1 MTPRFPNPVRA
12 SLVLALALAAALSS
26 VDAATLQGR
35 VRDANTNAYL
45 LGATV
50 TVRETGR
57 EATTDRE
64 GEFVVHNLAPGTY
77 SIVTSYLGYADVVE
91 TVELSSVA
99 DRRLEIAIG
108 GEVVKLGAFVVEGNR
123 EGQARALQQKRTA
136 DNVMEVVAADNL
148 GKLPDG
154 NAGEAVRR
162 LPGVFAEIDQNE
174 GRYIVV
180 RGIDAGLNNITIDGI
195 NVGSPEAATRGAAMD
210 AVPAD
215 LISRIEVVKAVTPD
229 MDHSAIGA
237 SVNVV
242 TPSAFDRKESF
253 FYGTIAGGYN
263 NGNDHT
269 PYNGSATYGRKFGA
283 DERWGVV
290 VGASYSYR
298 HYNSHRMSTNGT
310 PWALR
315 NGYYVPTTQQLFLY
329 DVERQRSGIKGN
341 LEFRPT
347 PATQLSLRA
356 SFNRF
361 QDREARDLSAFDF
374 ASGALTNQTATSGN
388 FAGGRATIQFRGYL
402 QRHTIA
408 SYALTGKHTAGP
420 NVFDFTLSTGLA
432 EKLTPS
438 RIDWEF
444 RSAANAFPNAYDAS
458 SPNFRVTPS
467 ANFYAP
473 ASYPFRRVRKR
484 ADTET
489 EDLISI
495 AGNMRRSQQLFG
507 RDGYWQ
513 VGAKYF
519 NRDKLRDRINDNYLA
534 GTGANL
540 LSLGQPGL
548 ALPEPAYFDG
558 YYRMTPLL
566 NVPALEELMIT
577 TPRFFVPDP
586 VSTLSDSNTGDFH
599 IIENIGAAY
608 GMGRMD
614 LGKWNVLAGVRLEH
628 TDADF
633 AGNEM
638 PFRNGA
644 FQGVRRVKGNRRYT
658 DVLPGIHLRGA
669 PAKELVVRAAW
680 TNTIA
685 RPNYNDLSPSRDFD
699 YTEITP
705 GLNSG
710 SLSTGNPE
718 LKPYESM
725 NFDLT
730 AEYYLRNA
738 GIVSVS
744 AFHKRIDNPVYT
756 RAETLGGTLGD
767 GNTTTFENLRF
778 DLLNTS
784 RPENAEAG
792 KITGVEFN
800 YQQQLRMLPS
810 PFDGFGFSL
819 NYTIVDSEV
828 KVFSRPGESL
838 PFFKQADDIGNAA
851 IFYEKYGFEVRVAW
865 SRTGAY
871 LTSLGAN
878 ADGDAYQRERE
889 IVDAKVSYRLTRRL
903 KLFADVINL
912 REEPLEEY
920 IGAPNR
926 GTATEKYWWT
936 ATFGVNFNL

>member
-1 MTPRFPNPVRA
+1 MRITQRC
-12 SLVLALALAAALSS
+12 LILCALALIGSSLLS
-26 VDAATLQGR
+26 AATVTGR
-35 VRDANTNAYL
+35 VRDANNNAFL
-45 LGATV
+45 LGAAV
-50 TVRETGR
+50 TLRELNR
-57 EATTDRE
+57 EVSTDRE
-64 GEFVVHNLAPGTY
+64 GTFVLNDVPPGSYTL
-77 SIVTSYLGYADVVE
+77 VASYLGYSEVSQRVE
-91 TVELSSVA
+91 VSASGAPVLDLVMGA
-99 DRRLEIAIG
+99 
-108 GEVVKLGAFVVEGNR
+108 EVVKLGRFVVEGNR
-123 EGQARALQQKRTA
+123 EGQARALQQKRAA
-136 DNVMEVVAADNL
+136 DNVMEVVAADSA

-195 NVGSPEAATRGAAMD
+195 NAGSPEAATRGAAMD

-253 FYGTIAGGYN
+253 FYGTIAGGHN

-290 VGASYSYR
+290 LGASYSYR
-298 HYNSHRMSTNGT
+298 NYNSHRMSTNGS
-310 PWALR
+310 PWTQRGA
-315 NGYYVPTTQQLFLY
+315 YWVPSTQQLFLY
-329 DVERQRSGIKGN
+329 GVERQRAGFKGN

-347 PATQLSLRA
+347 PATQLSFRA
-356 SFNRF
+356 TFNRF
-361 QDREARDLSAFDF
+361 QDREARDLSTHDF
-374 ASGALTNQTATSGN
+374 ASGALTNQTATTGN

-408 SYALTGKHTAGP
+408 NYALAGKHTAGP
-420 NVFDFTLSTGLA
+420 NVFDLTLSTGLA

-444 RSAANAFPNAYDAS
+444 RSAANAFPNRYDTS

-467 ANFYAP
+467 DAFYNP

-484 ADTET
+484 ADVET
-489 EDLISI
+489 EDLINVT
-495 AGNMRRSQQLFG
+495 ANVRHNQQFFG
-507 RDGYWQ
+507 RDGFWQ
-513 VGAKYF
+513 IGGKYF
-519 NRDKLRDRINDNYLA
+519 SRDKLRDRTNNNFLA

-540 LSLGQPGL
+540 LNLGQVGL
-548 ALPEPAYFDG
+548 TLPAPAYFDG
-558 YYRMTPLL
+558 YHRMTPML
-566 NVPALEELMIT
+566 NVPALEELMIS
-577 TPRFFVPDP
+577 TPRFFVADP
-586 VSTLSDSNTGDFH
+586 ASTLTDSNNGDFH
-599 IIENIGAAY
+599 IIENIGAGY
-608 GMGRMD
+608 GMGRVNF
-614 LGKWNVLAGVRLEH
+614 GPWSVLAGLRLER

-638 PFRNGA
+638 PFRNGV
-644 FQGVRRVKGNRRYT
+644 FQGPRRVRGTRKYT
-658 DVLPGIHLRGA
+658 DALPGIHLRGS
-669 PAKELVVRAAW
+669 PTKDLVLRAAW

-685 RPNYNDLSPSRDFD
+685 RPNYNDLSPSREFD

-705 GLNSG
+705 GLNTG
-710 SLSTGNPE
+710 SLSSGNPE

-730 AEYYLRNA
+730 AEYYLRHA

-744 AFHKRIDNPVYT
+744 AFHKRIDNPIYT
-756 RAETLGGTLGD
+756 RAVTLGGALGD
-767 GNTTTFENLRF
+767 SVTTTFEGLRF

-810 PFDGFGFSL
+810 PFDGFGFSI
-819 NYTIVDSEV
+819 NYTLVDSEV
-828 KVFSRPGESL
+828 KVFSRPGETL

-865 SRTGAY
+865 SRTGKY
-871 LTSLGAN
+871 LTSIGAN
-878 ADGDAYQRERE
+878 SDGDGFQRERE
-889 IVDAKVSYRLTRRL
+889 TVDAKISYRLNRRL

-912 REEPLEEY
+912 RQEPLEDF
-920 IGAPNR
+920 IGRPER

-936 ATFGVNFNL
+936 ATFGVNWNL

>member
-1 MTPRFPNPVRA
+1 MHFTPRC
-12 SLVLALALAAALSS
+12 LVVALLALLLSPLVS
-26 VDAATLQGR
+26 AATVTGR
-35 VRDANTNAYL
+35 IRDANTNSFL
-45 LGATV
+45 LGATI
-50 TVRETGR
+50 TLRELNR
-57 EATTDRE
+57 EVVTDRE
-64 GEFVVHNLAPGTY
+64 GNFTLHDVPAGSYTLVA
-77 SIVTSYLGYADVVE
+77 SYLGYSDVTQPIEVASSGGP
-91 TVELSSVA
+91 VINLSMGA
-99 DRRLEIAIG
+99 
-108 GEVVKLGAFVVEGNR
+108 EVVQLGSFVVEGNR

-136 DNVMEVVAADNL
+136 DNVMEIVAADSL

-195 NVGSPEAATRGAAMD
+195 SAGSPEAATRGAAMD

-237 SVNVV
+237 SVNIV

-263 NGNDHT
+263 HGNDHT

-283 DERWGVV
+283 GERWGVV

-298 HYNSHRMSTNGT
+298 HYNSHRMSTNGS
-310 PWALR
+310 PWTAR
-315 NGYYVPTTQQLFLY
+315 NGFFVPTTQQLFLY
-329 DVERQRSGIKGN
+329 DVERERSGVKGN

-374 ASGALTNQTATSGN
+374 ASGALTNQTATSGT
-388 FAGGRATIQFRGYL
+388 FAGGRASIQFRGYL

-408 SYALTGKHTAGP
+408 NYALSGKHTAGP

-444 RSAANAFPNAYDAS
+444 RSAANAFANTYNTS
-458 SPNFRVTPS
+458 SPNFRVTPVES
-467 ANFYAP
+467 FYNP

-484 ADTET
+484 ADVET
-489 EDLISI
+489 EDLINV
-495 AGNMRRSQQLFG
+495 AANMRHNQQILG
-507 RDGYWQ
+507 REGFWQ
-513 VGAKYF
+513 VGGRYLS
-519 NRDKLRDRINDNYLA
+519 RDKLRDRTNSNFLA

-540 LSLGQPGL
+540 LNLGQTGL
-548 ALPEPAYFDG
+548 SLPAPSYFEG
-558 YYRMTPLL
+558 SYRMTPLL
-566 NVPALEELMIT
+566 NVPALEELMIS

-586 VSTLSDSNTGDFH
+586 ASTLTDSNTGDYH
-599 IIENIGAAY
+599 VIENIGALY
-608 GMGRMD
+608 GMGRVNF
-614 LGKWNVLAGVRLEH
+614 GKWNVLAGVRMER

-638 PFRNGA
+638 PIRNGV
-644 FQGVRRVKGNRRYT
+644 FQGVRRVKGERRYT
-658 DVLPGIHLRGA
+658 DVLPGIHVRGS
-669 PAKELVVRAAW
+669 PMKDLVLRAAW

-705 GLNSG
+705 GLNTG
-710 SLSTGNPE
+710 SLSTGNPG

-725 NFDLT
+725 NFDVT

-738 GIVSVS
+738 GIAAVSV
-744 AFHKRIDNPVYT
+744 FHKRIDNPIYSRV
-756 RAETLGGTLGD
+756 ATLGGTTGD
-767 GNTTTFENLRF
+767 GVTTTFENLRF
-778 DLLNTS
+778 DVLNTT
-784 RPENAEAG
+784 RPENAERG
-792 KITGVEFN
+792 EITGIEFN

-810 PFDGFGFSL
+810 PFDGLGFAL
-819 NYTIVDSEV
+819 NYTLTDSEV
-828 KVFSRPGESL
+828 KAFSRPRETL

-865 SRTGAY
+865 SRTGEY
-871 LTSLGAN
+871 LTAIGAD
-878 ADGDAYQRERE
+878 ADGDVFQRERE
-889 IVDAKVSYRLTRRL
+889 IIDAKISYRLNKRL
-903 KLFADVINL
+903 KIFADVINL
-912 REEPLEEY
+912 RQEPLEEY
-920 IGAPNR
+920 IGRPER

-936 ATFGVNFNL
+936 ATFGVNWNL